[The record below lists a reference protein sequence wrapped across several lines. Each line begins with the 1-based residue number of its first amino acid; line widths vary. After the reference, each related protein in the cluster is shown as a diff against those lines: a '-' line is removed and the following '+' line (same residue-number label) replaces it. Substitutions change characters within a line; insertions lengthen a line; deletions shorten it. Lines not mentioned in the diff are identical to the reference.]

1 MKNKI
6 KLLISFCLVVLCL
19 LLMVSCSDTLDEIN
33 EDSLKLD
40 TDTLTL
46 TWDRVLGARSYTIQ
60 ITGQDFE
67 KSSKQPKYSLEYLE
81 PGTYEINIKANGDG
95 VDVKDSDWV
104 TYTFIREAEDGM
116 RYKLI
121 NNKTEYELIGL
132 GTASGDIVMKDTYR
146 GKPITSIADKAF
158 AGNTRIT
165 SFVVGN
171 NVRSIG
177 SSAFSRCAELT
188 SVTIKSNVTSIGDSC
203 FQSCKKLESFTFP
216 DSITVVE
223 DYMFSWCSA
232 LKTVT
237 FGSETT
243 TVSQY
248 AFSNCKSLEKAIL
261 PNTLTTV
268 GEYAFSDC
276 ESLTE
281 ADLGTSVETIDPYA
295 FYNCI
300 NMTKLNI
307 GSALKSIDEYAF
319 GNCDGIISIAIPE
332 TCESIGFSAFRY
344 CDNLAEVSFLGTNL
358 TYVGGS
364 VFSNTKLYND
374 ATDEL
379 VIDGWY
385 IVRKSRDIENITKLP
400 DGVYGIAD
408 SAFIG
413 CKKLISVKIS
423 GVKYVCDGA
432 FYSCPELMYATFD
445 SSLLTIGSY
454 TFKDCKKL
462 AKVSV
467 GTSLTTI
474 GDYAFSGCAALKD
487 KEITLPTSLTSIG
500 AGAFKNVKGTT
511 ENGVTYI
518 GKWVVGYNLGP
529 GSSFDK
535 ITIKSGTVGIANY
548 AFNSV
553 SVLQSDLSTY
563 GINIPDSVKYIGRGA
578 FYKAAASGYVVTV
591 HLPKNVVSI
600 GDYAFYGCYCA
611 YFGTNR
617 DLVIPEGTEYIGR
630 SAFYGCES
638 IYTLSI
644 PSTVKTISPYAFYG
658 CVNIGAEIDDGDEK
672 TENIK
677 GSLILNEGLEY
688 IGDKAFFSCTALESL
703 TIPDS
708 VTSLGS
714 RVFYKCEG
722 LKNLTIGSG
731 LTEIADYTFYNCA
744 ALETINIPEGIVSIG
759 NYAFKGCTALKSL
772 SIPGTVTSIGNYA
785 FMGAEN
791 LHTLVVPENVTSIGK
806 HAFRGMTRAKDIM
819 IPASVETVGLHAI
832 YGAFDAVVY
841 VYGGE
846 TVGSAWDSRWNS
858 SYLPVIT
865 GCILSD
871 DNTYLVS
878 FTKNKTNPDNMP
890 IDGSMTPPVRSGYD
904 FVGFS
909 TSANATTAEYDMVT
923 LLDVPAGTV
932 LYTVWEPAEA
942 SND

>member
-1 MKNKI
+1 MKNLI
-6 KLLISFCLVVLCL
+6 KALISLSLIVLCL
-19 LLMVSCSDTLDEIN
+19 LLMASCSDTLDKIN

-46 TWDRVLGARSYTIQ
+46 SWDRVLGARSYTVQ

-95 VDVKDSDWV
+95 IDNKDSAWI
-104 TYTFIREAEDGM
+104 TYTFIREEEDGM

-121 NNKTEYELIGL
+121 NNKTEYEVIGL

-171 NVRSIG
+171 NVKSIG
-177 SSAFSRCAELT
+177 TSAFSRCAELT
-188 SVTIKSNVTSIGDSC
+188 SVTIRSNVTSIGESC

-237 FGSETT
+237 FGSKTT

-261 PNTLTTV
+261 PSTLKTV

-276 ESLTE
+276 ESLTT
-281 ADLGTSVETIDPYA
+281 ADLGSSVETIDPYA

-300 NMTKLNI
+300 KMDQLNI
-307 GSALKSIDEYAF
+307 GSSIKKIDEYAF
-319 GNCDGIISIAIPE
+319 GNCDGITSIAIPE
-332 TCESIGFSAFRY
+332 TCESIGFCAFRY
-344 CDNLAEVSFLGTNL
+344 CDNLAEASFLGTNL
-358 TYVGGS
+358 TYVGAS
-364 VFSNTKLYND
+364 VFANTKLYID

-379 VIDGWY
+379 VVSGWY
-385 IVRKSRDIENITKLP
+385 MARKSKDIENIAKLP
-400 DGVYGIAD
+400 EGVYGVAD
-408 SAFIG
+408 SAFVG
-413 CKKLISVKIS
+413 CKKLISVKMA
-423 GVKYVCDGA
+423 GVKYICNGA
-432 FYSCPELMYATFD
+432 FYNCPELMYVTFD
-445 SSLLTIGSY
+445 NELLTIGDY
-454 TFKDCKKL
+454 VFKDCKKL
-462 AKVSV
+462 AKVTLGS
-467 GTSLTTI
+467 SLTTI

-487 KEITLPTSLTSIG
+487 KEITLPSSLTSIG
-500 AGAFKNVKGTT
+500 AGAFKSVKGTT

-535 ITIKSGTVGIANY
+535 ITIKNGTVGIANY

-553 SVLQSDLSTY
+553 TILQMDQSTY
-563 GINIPDSVKYIGRGA
+563 GISIPDSVKYIGRGA
-578 FYKAAASGYVVTV
+578 FYKAAASGYAVTV
-591 HLPKNVVSI
+591 RLPQQNLVSI

-611 YFGTNR
+611 FFGTERN
-617 DLVIPEGTEYIGR
+617 LIIPEGTEYIGR

-638 IYTLSI
+638 IHTLSI
-644 PSTVKTISPYAFYG
+644 PSTVKSISPYAFYG

-672 TENIK
+672 TPNIK
-677 GSLILNEGLEY
+677 GSLTLTEGIEY
-688 IGDKAFFSCTALESL
+688 IGDKAFFGCVAIETL

-708 VTSLGS
+708 VTGLGS

-722 LKNLTIGSG
+722 LKELTIGSG
-731 LTEIADYTFYNCA
+731 ITKIADYTFYNCA
-744 ALETINIPEGIVSIG
+744 AIETINIPEGVVSIG

-772 SIPGTVTSIGNYA
+772 NLPSTVTSIGNYA

-791 LHTLVVPENVTSIGK
+791 LHSLVIPESVTSIGK
-806 HAFRGMTRAKDIM
+806 HAFRGMTRAKSI
-819 IPASVETVGLHAI
+819 ILPSSASTVGLHAI

-841 VYGGE
+841 VYGNE
-846 TVGSAWDSRWNS
+846 SISAWDSRWNS
-858 SYLPVIT
+858 SYLPVIS
-865 GCILSD
+865 GCTLSE

-878 FTKNKTNPDNMP
+878 FVKDKTNPDNMP
-890 IDGSMTPPVRSGYD
+890 IDGSMTAPERSGYN
-904 FVGFS
+904 FLGFS
-909 TSANATTAEYDMVT
+909 TTANATTAEYDMIT

-932 LYTVWEPAEA
+932 LYTVWAPAEA

>member
-1 MKNKI
+1 MKNTIKI
-6 KLLISFCLVVLCL
+6 LISLSLIVLCL
-19 LLMVSCSDTLDEIN
+19 LLMVSCANTLDEIN
-33 EDSLKLD
+33 KDSLKLD

-46 TWDRVLGARSYTIQ
+46 TWDRVLGAKSYTIQ

-95 VDVKDSDWV
+95 VEVKDSDWV
-104 TYTFIREAEDGM
+104 TYTFIREEEDGM

-171 NVRSIG
+171 NVKSIG
-177 SSAFSRCAELT
+177 ASAFSRCAELT
-188 SVTIKSNVTSIGDSC
+188 SVTIRNNVTSIGESC

-243 TVSQY
+243 TISQY

-261 PNTLTTV
+261 PNTLKTV

-300 NMTKLNI
+300 TMSKLNI
-307 GSALKSIDEYAF
+307 GSSVKVIDEYAF
-319 GNCDGIISIAIPE
+319 GNCDGITAIAIPE
-332 TCESIGFSAFRY
+332 TCESIGFCAFRY
-344 CDNLAEVSFLGTNL
+344 CDNLAEASFLGTNL
-358 TYVGGS
+358 TYVGSS
-364 VFSNTKLYND
+364 VFSNTKLYDD

-385 IVRKSRDIENITKLP
+385 IVRKNRDIENITKLP
-400 DGVYGIAD
+400 DGVYGVAD
-408 SAFIG
+408 SAFYG
-413 CKKLISVKIS
+413 CKKLISVKMS
-423 GVKYVCDGA
+423 GVKYICDGA
-432 FYSCPELMYATFD
+432 FYGCPELMYVTFD
-445 SSLLTIGSY
+445 SDLLTIGSY
-454 TFKDCKKL
+454 VFKDCKKL
-462 AKVSV
+462 AKVTL
-467 GTSLTTI
+467 GNGLTTI

-487 KEITLPTSLTSIG
+487 KEITLPASLTSIG
-500 AGAFKNVKGTT
+500 AGAFKSVKGTT

-529 GSSFDK
+529 GNNFDK
-535 ITIKSGTVGIANY
+535 ITIKNGTVGIANY

-553 SVLQSDLSTY
+553 TILQSDMSVY
-563 GINIPDSVKYIGRGA
+563 GIHIPDSVKYIGRGA

-591 HLPKNVVSI
+591 RMPKNLVSI

-611 YFGTNR
+611 FFGTDRN
-617 DLVIPEGTEYIGR
+617 LVIPEGTEYIGR

-644 PSTVKTISPYAFYG
+644 PSTVKSISPYAFYG
-658 CVNIGAEIDDGDEK
+658 CINIGAEIDDGDDK
-672 TENIK
+672 TTNIK
-677 GSLILNEGLEY
+677 GSLTLNEGIEY
-688 IGDKAFFSCTALESL
+688 IGDKAFFGCVAIDSL
-703 TIPDS
+703 TIPNS
-708 VTSLGS
+708 VTALGS

-722 LKNLTIGSG
+722 LKELTIGSG
-731 LTEIADYTFYNCA
+731 ITEIADYMFYNCA
-744 ALETINIPEGIVSIG
+744 AIETINIPEGVVSIG
-759 NYAFKGCTALKSL
+759 NFAFKGCTSLKSL
-772 SIPGTVTSIGNYA
+772 NLPSTVTSIGNYA

-791 LHTLVVPENVTSIGK
+791 LHTLVISENVNNIGK
-806 HAFRGMTRAKDIM
+806 HAFRGMTRAKSII
-819 IPASVETVGLHAI
+819 IPASAETVGLHAF

-846 TVGSAWDSRWNS
+846 TTGSAWNSRWNS

-865 GCILSD
+865 GCILSE

-878 FTKNKTNPDNMP
+878 FVKNETNPDNMP
-890 IDGSMTPPVRSGYD
+890 IDGSMTAPVRSGYN

-932 LYTVWEPAEA
+932 LYTVWELAEA